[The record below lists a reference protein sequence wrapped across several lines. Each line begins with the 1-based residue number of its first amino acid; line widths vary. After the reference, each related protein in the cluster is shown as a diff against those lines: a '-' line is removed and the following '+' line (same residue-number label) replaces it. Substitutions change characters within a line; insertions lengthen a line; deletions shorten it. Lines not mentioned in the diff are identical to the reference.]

1 MTIIVAIGVMI
12 IISNNKKKMVEGGEG
27 CLGRLQ
33 QIPEGEEDQ
42 TVQLAQVDK

>member
-1 MTIIVAIGVMI
+1 
-12 IISNNKKKMVEGGEG
+12 MVEGGEG

-42 TVQLAQVDK
+42 TVQLAQVDKLKDE